1 MLRLDA
7 TLAVPSF
14 NQRFPNTFQSINNL
28 NLIKISNLIKTGV
41 AFFPIM
47 CIIETRN
54 VYMEF
59 CQIGGIYMKQ
69 RVILAILVCVLSL
82 FASCNINV
90 NGEVNKKSYIVMF
103 SVEGEGTITATID
116 GERVDSGVVAK
127 EGSIIEFKVSF
138 DEQKYEVNGWKGAI
152 ENTFDKT
159 RAKLTV
165 SENITVKAILQN
177 KQEVK
182 VAVNFSEGANGKIKA
197 MLGDRELK
205 SGESVVQNAV
215 VDFEAIPDKGYEV
228 SSWNGAT
235 PDDKD
240 KNKAKAVAKAELNIS
255 VLFKP
260 INSSDVILP
269 QN

>member
-1 MLRLDA
+1 MLRDVL
-7 TLAVPSF
+7 TP
-14 NQRFPNTFQSINNL
+14 PNTFQSINNL

-47 CIIETRN
+47 CIIEARN

-59 CQIGGIYMKQ
+59 CQIGGIYMRKK
-69 RVILAILVCVLSL
+69 IMSAMLVCMLSL

-90 NGEVNKKSYIVMF
+90 NGEVNKKSYIVTF
-103 SVEGEGTITATID
+103 SVEGEGTISATIY
-116 GERVDSGVVAK
+116 GEKVDSGIVAK

-165 SENITVKAILQN
+165 SENITVKAILKN

-182 VAVNFSEGANGKIKA
+182 VAVNFSEGANGKIQA
-197 MLGDRELK
+197 MVGDHILK

-215 VDFEAIPDKGYEV
+215 VDFEAIPDEGYEV
-228 SSWNGAT
+228 SSWIGAK

-240 KNKAKAVAKAELNIS
+240 KNKASAIAKAELNVS

-260 INSSDVILP
+260 INSADVILP